1 MAMSRYTKKKFIFVA
16 CYNCER
22 PLARVLK
29 GTETMCPKCNTWTV
43 AGDETRLNRKP
54 MPLSS

>member
-1 MAMSRYTKKKFIFVA
+1 MAMSRYTKKKFVFVA

-22 PLARVLK
+22 PLARVLY

-43 AGDETRLNRKP
+43 AEDETRFNRKP